1 MPGSLE
7 LESLLPFKDGLAQI
21 SAWQSC
27 ITYALLCLGC
37 AIMQFPLFLEQCP
50 ARNKMPWA
58 MGHTLKKKQELSEDN
73 AAHWKGLIIHIRK
86 QS

>member
-58 MGHTLKKKQELSEDN
+58 MGHTLKKNKSCQKTTQLTG
-73 AAHWKGLIIHIRK
+73 KG
-86 QS
+86 